1 MSLISGA
8 VGMFTGGTSKL
19 WMYLAAALVLSII
32 IGWLFWSRAS
42 LRADLVTAES
52 NVATLQTA
60 NRASARAIES
70 MQAATRRTDIA
81 LAERERSLA
90 QISAQRQTLRTKLAE
105 ALRNDPETRNWYDT
119 PIPDPVR
126 GLLK

>member
-1 MSLISGA
+1 MSLFTSAAGL
-8 VGMFTGGTSKL
+8 FTGGASKL
-19 WMYLAAALVLSII
+19 WLYLAAALVLSVLL
-32 IGWLFWSRAS
+32 GWLFWSRAS
-42 LRADLVTAES
+42 LKADLATAEA
-52 NVATLQTA
+52 NVSTLQAA

-81 LAERERSLA
+81 LVERERALA
-90 QISAQRQTLRTKLAE
+90 QISAQRQALRLKLSE

-119 PIPDPVR
+119 ALPAPVV